1 MTYVDGFVVAVP
13 TDKRDA
19 YREHAAKGWALLKAA
34 GATRMV
40 EGWGDDVPHGTV
52 TDFHRAVQAGDD
64 ETVVFSWI
72 EYPDKAARDAAAA
85 QIMAAPEMHALAA
98 TMPFDGRRMIY
109 GGFDVV
115 VDTGTASDT
124 GYVDGFLMP
133 AGDREAYVAMATRA
147 EAVFRDHGATRVVEG
162 WASDVSPGKVTGFPQ
177 ALRLQDGE
185 TVVFSWIEWP
195 SKAVRDAGMAR
206 VMDDERMQ
214 MTPEAMPF
222 DGKRMVYGGFVP
234 LFRSDAPA

>member
-19 YREHAAKGWALLKAA
+19 YREHAEAALPMFKGY

-40 EGWGDDVPHGTV
+40 EGWGDDVPRGEV
-52 TDFHRAVQAGDD
+52 NDLYGAVEAKDD
-64 ETVVFSWI
+64 ETVLFSWI